1 MCVNTASFCGEEYI
15 VVRGRWC
22 SIIVLNV
29 HAPREE
35 RSDDTK
41 DSFYEEIEQ
50 VFELFPRYH
59 MKILLESFSEKVG
72 RVNIFKL
79 VIAIESLEQDNN
91 VNGFRIVNSSASKNV
106 PVKITMFQHR
116 NIRKYNWTSPGEKTY
131 NQIDHVLIDRR
142 WHLSVLD
149 VRSCRLSW
157 LWYWW

>member
-1 MCVNTASFCGEEYI
+1 
-15 VVRGRWC
+15 
-22 SIIVLNV
+22 V

-106 PVKITMFQHR
+106 PVKITMFPHR
-116 NIRKYNWTSPGEKTY
+116 NIRKYN
-131 NQIDHVLIDRR
+131 
-142 WHLSVLD
+142 
-149 VRSCRLSW
+149 
-157 LWYWW
+157 